1 MMIDNYTVTQLTGI
15 GMKHYYATERNRHEK
30 IHNLEYLSGLTIDEL
45 VVLFAAGYTLEP
57 PKLDR
62 DIREAENNKMYEE
75 ITIPSKE
82 RIKRLTEILENT
94 NRNSTTKFDKKGD

>member
-1 MMIDNYTVTQLTGI
+1 MMIDNYTATQLTGI

-57 PKLDR
+57 PKPDR
-62 DIREAENNKMYEE
+62 DIVERSNKKYIETLMKHPMVPLDRVEKMLKEIDIYER
-75 ITIPSKE
+75 S
-82 RIKRLTEILENT
+82 
-94 NRNSTTKFDKKGD
+94 